1 MQFLKSSLNLTTP
14 PLPTITTTS
23 NHTFQDQRQADY
35 EDRYSYLRLCLLRRH
50 QKGEHSVGKQ
60 RITIVDNQVH
70 SLKRE
75 SYNKSVDI
83 L

>member
-1 MQFLKSSLNLTTP
+1 MQFLKSSLNLTT
-14 PLPTITTTS
+14 TTTS

-60 RITIVDNQVH
+60 RNTIVDNQVH

-75 SYNKSVDI
+75 SCNKSVDI